1 MKALAM
7 QRTARREFINKS
19 RQNYGFELYLKGC
32 GYGHITPSSL
42 GSLITFKNADDI
54 EIIKSNRSIFFSGLV
69 YFEFGSMKDG
79 TQALSGCVWE

>member
-7 QRTARREFINKS
+7 QRTARREFTNKS
-19 RQNYGFELYLKGC
+19 RQNYGFELSLKGC

-42 GSLITFKNADDI
+42 GSLITFKNADEI
-54 EIIKSNRSIFFSGLV
+54 EIIKSDIFFSGLV
-69 YFEFGSMKDG
+69 YFEFGSMNER